1 MTLLTGSGVLQ
12 GEVLVGELV
21 AVDGLAA
28 GAVVVRE
35 VATLSVKERRNSD

>member
-1 MTLLTGSGVLQ
+1 MTLLTESGVLQ

-21 AVDGLAA
+21 AIDGLAA

-35 VATLSVKERRNSD
+35 VAALSIKERRNSD